1 MRQTP
6 LHKPFHRTID
16 AIPTGLKGSRRL
28 SPGQPPC
35 PARQKSHH
43 RQGDRSFALAP
54 GKVFHHHSMRRTFH
68 SPRLIQ
74 KVGLDAPQWHEQPGP
89 LGQPVIARSGLA
101 TLRALAAEAL
111 MRLQADLNTTEPT
124 SGATQPDVL
133 VYKACKM
140 LNPVQKRLNF
150 QLHRWSLGSLC
161 LIDLDIDSVTQDQLL
176 FHRPPDFLPSSSR
189 ATFLY
194 GPGDRALQECNLST
208 QFVRRLQ
215 VTQAPVP
222 RCGIGFLLWS
232 CSCKHGPKRKTH
244 GSFLTKSLFP
254 GGGLSWRCRPR
265 AGCNR
270 VGCEAE
276 PR

>member
-1 MRQTP
+1 
-6 LHKPFHRTID
+6 
-16 AIPTGLKGSRRL
+16 
-28 SPGQPPC
+28 
-35 PARQKSHH
+35 
-43 RQGDRSFALAP
+43 
-54 GKVFHHHSMRRTFH
+54 
-68 SPRLIQ
+68 
-74 KVGLDAPQWHEQPGP
+74 
-89 LGQPVIARSGLA
+89 
-101 TLRALAAEAL
+101 

-208 QFVRRLQ
+208 
-215 VTQAPVP
+215 
-222 RCGIGFLLWS
+222 
-232 CSCKHGPKRKTH
+232 GPSVDCECIR
-244 GSFLTKSLFP
+244 P
-254 GGGLSWRCRPR
+254 ARCRKLVPDYPPTMLSQAMVQSEKLIVSTGR
-265 AGCNR
+265 QAAFITRLPTNQSVDPYFRGNGYGVLFYGIWR
-270 VGCEAE
+270 
-276 PR
+276 